1 MLVRMKL
8 RYFLILAALVGWFA
22 HDGQAQD
29 VTQAATF
36 TGAASAPIVVVKAG
50 SPGGSSTWALT
61 WYVTGFTAATVH
73 LQGSQDCSSFS
84 DITTAAL
91 ILEGTNPTVWTSS
104 TVSNRMVVRS
114 YLPCVQVTVD
124 TLTGSGSVVTLLLGY
139 KGSNATP
146 ISAGGSGGTTPV
158 IIVGA
163 DHLYSGQQAVTGSA
177 VALATQASK
186 FVCVSASVG
195 NTINVYVGPSGITTS
210 TGFELAPGGG
220 YCAYLSNVNLFY
232 VIASTTGA
240 KVTWAATN

>member
-36 TGAASAPIVVVKAG
+36 TGSASAPIVVVKAG

-91 ILEGTNPTVWTSS
+91 ILEGPIPQ
-104 TVSNRMVVRS
+104 
-114 YLPCVQVTVD
+114 L
-124 TLTGSGSVVTLLLGY
+124 GLLRR
-139 KGSNATP
+139 
-146 ISAGGSGGTTPV
+146 
-158 IIVGA
+158 
-163 DHLYSGQQAVTGSA
+163 
-177 VALATQASK
+177 
-186 FVCVSASVG
+186 
-195 NTINVYVGPSGITTS
+195 
-210 TGFELAPGGG
+210 
-220 YCAYLSNVNLFY
+220 
-232 VIASTTGA
+232 
-240 KVTWAATN
+240 